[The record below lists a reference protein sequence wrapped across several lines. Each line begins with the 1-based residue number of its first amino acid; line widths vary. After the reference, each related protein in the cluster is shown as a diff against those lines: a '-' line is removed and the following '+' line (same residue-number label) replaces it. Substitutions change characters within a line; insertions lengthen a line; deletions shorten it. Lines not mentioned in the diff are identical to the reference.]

1 MESDG
6 KLKEIDIKN
15 RTCCF
20 FDDVTNLK
28 ISNIS
33 ADEKSYEMF

>member
-15 RTCCF
+15 RTCYF
-20 FDDVTNLK
+20 LDDITNLK